1 MKRNLAKY
9 LEAGKIANTH
19 GVRGD
24 VVIDS
29 LCDTPKILAGLKTLY
44 IKQQGEYKAMQV
56 ARSAVHAGRVLT
68 KFVGIETLDD
78 VLAYKG
84 KTVYAAR
91 EDLAIDEDSVFIA
104 DLIGLMAYRNDNGE
118 LIGKV
123 TDVVNYGYN
132 DIFEIDCGEGK
143 KVLVPNLDQFVE
155 KISLDEGIFII
166 PVEGLLE

>member
-1 MKRNLAKY
+1 MK
-9 LEAGKIANTH
+9 
-19 GVRGD
+19 
-24 VVIDS
+24 
-29 LCDTPKILAGLKTLY
+29 
-44 IKQQGEYKAMQV
+44 V

-68 KFVGIETLDD
+68 KFVGIETLDE

-91 EDLAIDEDSVFIA
+91 ADLAIDEDSVFIA
-104 DLIGLMAYRNDNGE
+104 DLIGLSAYRSDNKE
-118 LIGKV
+118 LIGKL

-132 DIFEIDCGEGK
+132 DILEIDCGEGR

>member
-1 MKRNLAKY
+1 MGRNLKKY

-24 VVIDS
+24 VIIDS
-29 LCDTPKILAGLKTLY
+29 MCDSPKILAGIKTLY
-44 IKQQGEYKAMQV
+44 IKQQGEYKAMKV

-68 KFVGIETLDD
+68 KFVGIETLDE

-104 DLIGLMAYRNDNGE
+104 DLIGLDVIDIATGE
-118 LIGKV
+118 KLGTLADVLNLGASDLYEIKTPSGKKLIPAVPEFIK
-123 TDVVNYGYN
+123 
-132 DIFEIDCGEGK
+132 EID
-143 KVLVPNLDQFVE
+143 LD
-155 KISLDEGIFII
+155 KGIFVALI
-166 PVEGLLE
+166 EGMLD